1 MTRKVL
7 PALFAL
13 LMITVK
19 ISGQSEQLVV
29 NMSFPGIQGML
40 TFENP
45 KGAIKVTGYD
55 GDVILVT
62 GTMRHQEG
70 EKKPASG
77 MRKIDQ
83 NIFDITAEVNGNNIV
98 LLSSSLGRTID
109 FDLKVPKKFSLKL
122 KSLDN
127 GSIEIININGEIE
140 VENTNGD
147 ITLDGISGSAVLST
161 VYGKISA
168 NFREVY
174 PDSPMMFTSFEGE
187 ISITL
192 PASVKAKLKMRSEK
206 GEILSDF
213 DINQTGRQP
222 VVKNIDN
229 KQVYSLEN
237 WVVGTVNSGGAEYI
251 ISSYTGNIILRKK

>member
-1 MTRKVL
+1 MTSKFLSVFFSFL
-7 PALFAL
+7 IISL
-13 LMITVK
+13 IV
-19 ISGQSEQLVV
+19 SGQSEQLVI
-29 NMSFPGIQGML
+29 NISPLEEQGIL

-45 KGAIKVTGYD
+45 KGSIKVTGYD
-55 GDVILVT
+55 GDVIVVT
-62 GTMRHQEG
+62 GTMRHQES
-70 EKKPASG
+70 EKQTASG
-77 MRKIDQ
+77 MRKLDQ
-83 NIFDITAEVNGNNIV
+83 NLIDLTAEVNGNIV
-98 LLSSSLGRTID
+98 ILQSSSLGRTID
-109 FDLKVPKKFSLKL
+109 FDIKVPKQFSLNL

-168 NFREVY
+168 NFREVN
-174 PDSPMMFTSFEGE
+174 PSSPMMFSSFEGE

-213 DINQTGRQP
+213 EIDQTGRQP
-222 VVKNIDN
+222 VVKNLGD

-237 WVVGTVNSGGAEYI
+237 WIVGTVNSGGPEYI